1 MKSTG
6 RTLYVWFCTAL
17 GAVLMVVAAAHAVRA
32 AQTADKGEQL
42 MNLNCVNCHDL
53 RPIQTQALDVEGW
66 NGVVGAMIEK
76 GAQVEKSD
84 VPVLVNYLATVYGPL
99 PEGAGKKVL
108 LNVCTV
114 CHDLSRV
121 KRTALTRE
129 GWQELLGTM
138 LNEGAML
145 SDEDFPVLLAY
156 LARNFK

>member
-1 MKSTG
+1 MGLKS
-6 RTLYVWFCTAL
+6 RLWLCTA
-17 GAVLMVVAAAHAVRA
+17 AAAAAMAAGARYGA

-42 MNLNCVNCHDL
+42 MNLHCVNCHDL

-76 GAQVEKSD
+76 GAEVDKSD
-84 VPVLVNYLATVYGPL
+84 VPVLVNYLATTYGPL
-99 PEGAGKKVL
+99 PEGAGKKIL
-108 LNVCTV
+108 LNTCTV

-121 KRTALTRE
+121 KRTAATRE
-129 GWQELLGTM
+129 EWQDLLGAM

-156 LARNFK
+156 LARNFKSQ